1 MKIEASKEKDNMQ
14 ITVFEPQYPAELY
27 EKRPNPTAILSPLY
41 DSTFKGIF
49 TQETEESDLALRSFL
64 GAVLGRKIVKVT
76 LKPNEP
82 PKDNRKQKTMTFDV
96 CVEFDNGEISDI
108 EMQSWKQNY
117 DYGQRAEI
125 LAARLLSNISKK
137 SKKWEA
143 AKIYQI
149 SLINF
154 HYKESDNK
162 EMRWYTMRD
171 ESGKTLADRMNIIL
185 IDLETIRSKLGTPVD
200 QLTPIEK
207 WGLFFCYVDH
217 ISETGYID
225 ALANSEEGI
234 MAADNIVKQMSQ
246 ADDNWYTQFSV
257 YKAQCDQNT
266 SLYNARQEGLKEG
279 LQKGLQQGMKEGE
292 TKKAIESARK
302 MLQKEYSPG
311 DISEI
316 TGLPLDHVLELQK
329 KNPEK
334 R

>member
-1 MKIEASKEKDNMQ
+1 MPEQQVKALNDYQNPAIEALLASPAGEKLKQ
-14 ITVFEPQYPAELY
+14 IMNTVCSVQ
-27 EKRPNPTAILSPLY
+27 RNLS
-41 DSTFKGIF
+41 
-49 TQETEESDLALRSFL
+49 
-64 GAVLGRKIVKVT
+64 
-76 LKPNEP
+76 
-82 PKDNRKQKTMTFDV
+82 
-96 CVEFDNGEISDI
+96 
-108 EMQSWKQNY
+108 
-117 DYGQRAEI
+117 
-125 LAARLLSNISKK
+125 
-137 SKKWEA
+137 
-143 AKIYQI
+143 
-149 SLINF
+149 
-154 HYKESDNK
+154 
-162 EMRWYTMRD
+162 
-171 ESGKTLADRMNIIL
+171 
-185 IDLETIRSKLGTPVD
+185 
-200 QLTPIEK
+200 
-207 WGLFFCYVDH
+207 
-217 ISETGYID
+217 